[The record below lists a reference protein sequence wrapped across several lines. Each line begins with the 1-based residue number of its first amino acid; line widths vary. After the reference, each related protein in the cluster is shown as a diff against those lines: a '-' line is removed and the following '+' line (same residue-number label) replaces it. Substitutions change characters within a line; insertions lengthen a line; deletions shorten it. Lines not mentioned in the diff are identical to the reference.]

1 MDNALARPKFYRTA
15 LLFFAGFALLLAV
28 IGLYGVVSCA
38 VAQRTREMGV
48 RLALG
53 TTPGRLRTMLL
64 WQGLL
69 SVAVVAAMGIA
80 GATMTRRF
88 LESLVNGA
96 KPFDL
101 ATFTLSTLSAS
112 ECIAVLGAVFIAA
125 LMGYGKIRSALES
138 SAGGKVNPRFLAA
151 VLLRVK

>member
-1 MDNALARPKFYRTA
+1 MEQRMEEALGRPKFYRTA

-28 IGLYGVVSCA
+28 IGLYGVVSYA

-53 TTPGRLRTMLL
+53 TTPRKLRTMLL
-64 WQGLL
+64 WQGLF
-69 SVAVVAAMGIA
+69 SVTVGAAIGIA
-80 GATMTRRF
+80 GATLTGRF

-101 ATFTLSTLSAS
+101 ATFT
-112 ECIAVLGAVFIAA
+112 F
-125 LMGYGKIRSALES
+125 SALLLLLTATTS
-138 SAGGKVNPRFLAA
+138 IWTATRRIAGLDIMDILRFE
-151 VLLRVK
+151 